1 MANNPERK
9 PSPVF
14 SRREFLKLMGAAGVA
29 AVVGSCQRKVLV
41 AKESLPPPTKT
52 AAPEIIIPTLIPIPT
67 ETPQE
72 AVILTTEANL
82 VNLAENYPF
91 ASFDDPYYPW
101 YCLNGGEKLFD
112 PWAIPAGTSLLI
124 PEENKE
130 LLTQCQAEV
139 KEQDWQY
146 TLSENSTSLGQSSE
160 ARLKNIRTAVHRLN
174 GKVVIPY
181 ELFSILKAISPL
193 SEQPRE
199 GDEGYG
205 WGFGYTA
212 EGEVKMFA
220 GGICQVPSTLFKAAA
235 QAGMLVVQRT
245 AHFYYS
251 ANYGS
256 WDATISE
263 GVDFTFRNLFNFP
276 VKIEAEIKDNQVWT
290 RIKSPQAGYYD
301 SINCETVYDR
311 QNSDGSRDGLVR
323 QTVVLKGR
331 TRVREYSS
339 HYEQKP

>member
-52 AAPEIIIPTLIPIPT
+52 AAPEIIIPTLTPIPT

-130 LLTQCQAEV
+130 LLA
-139 KEQDWQY
+139 
-146 TLSENSTSLGQSSE
+146 
-160 ARLKNIRTAVHRLN
+160 
-174 GKVVIPY
+174 
-181 ELFSILKAISPL
+181 
-193 SEQPRE
+193 
-199 GDEGYG
+199 
-205 WGFGYTA
+205 
-212 EGEVKMFA
+212 
-220 GGICQVPSTLFKAAA
+220 
-235 QAGMLVVQRT
+235 
-245 AHFYYS
+245 
-251 ANYGS
+251 
-256 WDATISE
+256 
-263 GVDFTFRNLFNFP
+263 
-276 VKIEAEIKDNQVWT
+276 
-290 RIKSPQAGYYD
+290 
-301 SINCETVYDR
+301 
-311 QNSDGSRDGLVR
+311 
-323 QTVVLKGR
+323 
-331 TRVREYSS
+331 
-339 HYEQKP
+339 